1 MPEGDTIH
9 KLATFLSPA
18 LVGQRLTAVRLRG
31 QDITALQ
38 EQRIQ
43 AVTSK
48 GKHLFID
55 LDGEASLRV
64 HLGMYGS
71 WHRYPVGQ
79 PWEKPARQ
87 ATLVLSVQDLHYI
100 CFNAKEA
107 ELVQTL
113 GCRMRD
119 QIGRLGPDLTRE
131 TPAIDAL
138 LERARDIPSADTAVT
153 DLLLDQRIA
162 SGIGNVYKSEVL
174 FLERC
179 APRTRVGDLTDD
191 TLAALYRTA
200 ERLLKNNLGGGPRVT
215 RTTADGRGI
224 LWVYGRARRPCL
236 RCGALVERAYLG
248 RHLRSTYWCPSCQA

>member
-9 KLATFLSPA
+9 KLAVFLATA
-18 LVGQRLTAVRLRG
+18 LVGQRLAGARLRG
-31 QDITALQ
+31 QDIGELR
-38 EQRIQ
+38 EQRVQ
-43 AVTSK
+43 AVASK
-48 GKHLFID
+48 GKHLLIEF
-55 LDGEASLRV
+55 DGGLSLRV

-71 WHRYPVGQ
+71 WHRYPVWQ

-87 ATLVLSVQDLHYI
+87 ATLELSIQELQYV
-100 CFNAKEA
+100 CFNAKEV
-107 ELVQTL
+107 ELVPTL
-113 GCRMRD
+113 GFRMRD
-119 QIGRLGPDLTRE
+119 QTSRLGPDLTCD

-138 LERARDIPSADTAVT
+138 LKRARGIPSTDTEVT

-179 APRTRVGDLTDD
+179 APRARVGDLNDD

-215 RTTADGRGI
+215 RTTDDGRGI
-224 LWVYGRARRPCL
+224 LWVYGRDRRPCL
-236 RCGALVERAYLG
+236 RCGVRVERAYLG
-248 RHLRSTYWCPSCQA
+248 RYLRPTYWCPSCQA